1 MALLET
7 LLVQLGVDADDLDR
21 EARRIEDGLSRVR
34 TNAMSLGKGLGAALS
49 IGPALAPA
57 VTAVGGFAAAFAS
70 AGAGIGAFTAAVKP
84 QFAAVTEAADLYTKA
99 QEAQKVG
106 GEQAAKAQQAYK
118 DALAELDPATRAT
131 ATSFIGLKN
140 DFKAWSDSLAGTTM
154 PIFTKGIEALRGAL
168 PMLTPFVKDAAK
180 AIGEF
185 AEGIAKGMKTE
196 GFKQGMDALRESMK
210 QTLPAILGTVKNIAV
225 GFGGIIKA
233 FLPMSGTIAGGLED
247 LTAKFARWGQGLSS
261 SPAFAAFQRMSDAGG
276 GALGN
281 LGSALLQV
289 LSSLT
294 PVLGATTTLATVFA
308 QLVAAIPTDV
318 LALFGKLLLAAKAAT
333 IAYAVVTRTMAIVTG
348 LWTAAQGALN
358 IVMMLNP
365 VGLVIAAIIALIAIV
380 VLIWGK
386 TEGFKNV
393 WNTVWNFIKNL
404 ALTVWEALKAGF
416 SAAINFLIGLWD
428 TMKNATMAVWNW
440 LKGAVQAAIDFVVML
455 FLNFTGPGLIIKHWD
470 TIKTATMNV
479 WNAIKSFFS
488 AVWNAIK
495 TAIRTGVNVAKSV
508 ITGAWNAIK
517 GVTSRV
523 WNGIKSVVST
533 VLSAIKSFI
542 TSRVN
547 AAKSAAT
554 SAFNLI
560 RSTITNAI
568 NRAKSAVVTA
578 VGRIASVIS
587 GIKGKVMGALRGA
600 GQWLLNAGKNI
611 IKGLINGIKSMVGSV
626 KNAVSSVVSKARDF
640 LPFSPAK
647 EGPFSGQGAPE
658 LSGRAI
664 SGDLAKGMKRGSR
677 DVSRA
682 AAGMLDPLD
691 ARRAAIR
698 SALVR
703 RAAMT
708 RAGVAGGVTGA
719 AGRVVV
725 DVTGADEAWKE
736 VFRKLMRT
744 SNLVVR

>member
-34 TNAMSLGKGLGAALS
+34 TNAMSLGKGLGSALS

-57 VTAVGGFAAAFAS
+57 VTAIGGFAAAFAS
-70 AGAGIGAFTAAVKP
+70 AGVGIGAFTAAVKP

-180 AIGEF
+180 AIGDF
-185 AEGIAKGMKTE
+185 VGGMAEGAKSE
-196 GFKQGMDALRESMK
+196 GFKQTLDQLRESMK
-210 QTLPAILGTVKNIAV
+210 QTLPAILGTIKNIAL

-233 FLPMSGTIAGGLED
+233 FLPMSGQIAGGLEN
-247 LTAKFARWGQGLSS
+247 LTAKFAAWGQGLGK
-261 SPAFAAFQRMSDAGG
+261 SPAFAAFRQMSEAGS

-365 VGLVIAAIIALIAIV
+365 VGLIIAGIIALIAII

-393 WNTVWNFIKNL
+393 WNTVWTFIK
-404 ALTVWEALKAGF
+404 TVSMAIWNGLKAGF
-416 SAAINFLIGLWD
+416 QATVNFLVAAWN
-428 TMKNATMAVWNW
+428 TVKNATLAVWNW
-440 LKGAVQAAIDFVVML
+440 IKNAISTAIDFIVMI
-455 FLNFTGPGLIIKHWD
+455 FMNFTGPGLIIKHWD
-470 TIKTATMNV
+470 TIKNATTTAFN
-479 WNAIKSFFS
+479 
-488 AVWNAIK
+488 AVWNFIKGIFNFLKNLFLNFTGPGLIIKHWNKIK
-495 TAIRTGVNVAKSV
+495 TAT
-508 ITGAWNAIK
+508 TTAWNA
-517 GVTSRV
+517 V
-523 WNGIKSVVST
+523 KSFVSNA
-533 VLSAIKSFI
+533 LSAIKNFI
-542 TSRVN
+542 TSRIN
-547 AAKSAAT
+547 AAKNAAV

-600 GQWLLNAGKNI
+600 GSWLLSAGKKI
-611 IKGLINGIKSMVGSV
+611 IQGLINGIKSMVGSV
-626 KNAVSSVVSKARDF
+626 KNAVSSVVSKARDY

-647 EGPFSGQGAPE
+647 VGPFSGQGAPE
-658 LSGRAI
+658 MSGRAI
-664 SGDLAKGMKRGSR
+664 SSDLAKGMRKGAR
-677 DVSRA
+677 DVSHA
-682 AAGMLDPLD
+682 ASGMLDPLD
-691 ARRAAIR
+691 ARRSAIR
-698 SALVR
+698 AALTR
-703 RAAMT
+703 RAMMA

-719 AGRVVV
+719 AGRVQI